1 MLQSYLEW
9 ETKQSWEVEGS
20 SDPGG
25 RKKGKGEKGGQ
36 DRVWEETNEM
46 YRGSGNCTEVCS
58 NEGRRTGSSQQKVPD
73 ARKAVVSQKPMG
85 MTLAKIP
92 KKGEGEPIETI
103 SRV

>member
-36 DRVWEETNEM
+36 DQVWEETNEM
-46 YRGSGNCTEVCS
+46 YRGSGN
-58 NEGRRTGSSQQKVPD
+58 
-73 ARKAVVSQKPMG
+73 
-85 MTLAKIP
+85 
-92 KKGEGEPIETI
+92 
-103 SRV
+103 

>member
-36 DRVWEETNEM
+36 DQVWEETNEM
-46 YRGSGNCTEVCS
+46 YRGSGIELRCVAM
-58 NEGRRTGSSQQKVPD
+58 R
-73 ARKAVVSQKPMG
+73 
-85 MTLAKIP
+85 
-92 KKGEGEPIETI
+92 EGELGVANRKSQMPGKQ
-103 SRV
+103 

>member
-1 MLQSYLEW
+1 MTLE
-9 ETKQSWEVEGS
+9 EE
-20 SDPGG
+20 
-25 RKKGKGEKGGQ
+25 RRAREKRGGQ

-73 ARKAVVSQKPMG
+73 ARKAVISQEPMG

-92 KKGEGEPIETI
+92 QKRGRENL
-103 SRV
+103 